1 MPASQP
7 APPAKILVVDDEPA
21 IITALE
27 FLMARAGYEVRT
39 AFDGHQALVMA
50 LDFKPDLVLLDVMMP
65 GMDGFEVASQ
75 IRRVAALEQTR
86 IIFLTAKGTERDKQT
101 GYSTGAEYYIVK
113 PFDND
118 LLVSTVQEVLTYG

>member
-1 MPASQP
+1 
-7 APPAKILVVDDEPA
+7 
-21 IITALE
+21 
-27 FLMARAGYEVRT
+27 
-39 AFDGHQALVMA
+39 
-50 LDFKPDLVLLDVMMP
+50 
-65 GMDGFEVASQ
+65 
-75 IRRVAALEQTR
+75 LEQTR